1 VKYLALA
8 WAIAAYLL
16 FTDARNVRDYL
27 AMASRLGLRGE
38 AQAATPLRQPFP
50 AFAPDA
56 QVWIRHS
63 LSLVEGDEVR
73 LRHTDIDNA
82 PMGRDVHW
90 NSGWAWAIAGAGQV
104 HRAATGLPLPQATER
119 AAMWLNPVA
128 LFMAILLFSSWTLRR
143 LGVVPAIFITAAM
156 ALQARLLEGF
166 FPYYVDHHGLLAMS
180 VLGLVLGATAMLR
193 GVRGAEIFSALAGAF
208 GLWVSAASVIPAIAV
223 TAIAAAIVAPPDA
236 DARAWRMWG
245 AVGAAAALAFYAF
258 EYFPNHMALRLEVN
272 HPLYAI
278 AWLAAGE
285 LVARRMQPAG
295 RNRAQRWWPWIAL
308 LALPATMAMGGAAVL
323 SFTDPFMARLH
334 AQHIREF
341 LPMWKALAE
350 ASPATIV
357 RICVLEA
364 VPLVAALVT
373 LAILRR
379 RSPRLLVFTTLIAAP
394 LLAMAWWQARWQLNA
409 SAAGV
414 VLALVLVETWTANR
428 DERMRALAAAAVA
441 AILFLPGGW
450 DRYYSA
456 HAAVAA
462 RIVNPGEAQM
472 ALARDVAAVLR
483 STQPSGDITLLASP
497 NGSTSVGYYGRFR
510 TLGTLYWENAE
521 GLKAAAA
528 IFSTADDSQA
538 ERLIRARRVT
548 HVAMFSDENFIEPY
562 LVLSNPQATPQM
574 LQRSFGWRLLT
585 GAEIP
590 AWLEPIPYEAPPD
603 LRVLNNPVRLY
614 RVRERL
620 QFAKP

>member
-1 VKYLALA
+1 
-8 WAIAAYLL
+8 
-16 FTDARNVRDYL
+16 
-27 AMASRLGLRGE
+27 
-38 AQAATPLRQPFP
+38 LRQVFP

-56 QVWIRHS
+56 QVWIRHG
-63 LSLVEGDEVR
+63 LSLDEGDALR

-82 PMGRDVHW
+82 PMGREVHW
-90 NSGWAWAIAGAGQV
+90 NSGWAWAIAGAGHV
-104 HRAATGLPLPQATER
+104 HRAATGLVLPQATER
-119 AAMWLNPVA
+119 ASMWLNPLA
-128 LFMAILLFSSWTLRR
+128 LFVAILVFSSWTLRR
-143 LGVVPAIFITAAM
+143 LGLLPAIFITAAM
-156 ALQARLLEGF
+156 ALQARIVEGF
-166 FPYYVDHHGLLAMS
+166 FPYNVDHHGLLTVS
-180 VLGLVLGATAMLR
+180 VLGLVLGAMAMVR
-193 GVRGAEIFSALAGAF
+193 GVRGAGIFSALAGAF
-208 GLWVSAASVIPAIAV
+208 GLWVGAASVIPAIAV
-223 TAIAAAIVAPPDA
+223 TAVAGAIVATPGG
-236 DARAWRMWG
+236 DARAWRTWG
-245 AVGAAAALAFYAF
+245 AVGAAAALAFYAL
-258 EYFPNHMALRLEVN
+258 EYFPHHLGLRLEVN
-272 HPLYAI
+272 HPLYAV

-285 LVARRMQPAG
+285 LVARRVRPVPM
-295 RNRAQRWWPWIAL
+295 NRAQRAWPWIAL
-308 LALPATMAMGGAAVL
+308 LALPATILAGGANVL

-364 VPLVAALVT
+364 VPLVAALAT
-373 LAILRR
+373 LAILRG
-379 RSPRLLVFTTLIAAP
+379 RSPRVLVFTTLVAAP

-428 DERMRALAAAAVA
+428 DERRRVLVATAVA

-456 HAAVAA
+456 YASVVA

-483 STQPSGDITLLASP
+483 MTQPAGEITLLSSP
-497 NGSTSVGYYGRFR
+497 SSSTSVGYYGRFR

-521 GLKAAAA
+521 GLKAAARILA
-528 IFSTADDSQA
+528 TGDDAEA
-538 ERLIRARRVT
+538 ERLMRARHVT
-548 HVAMFSDENFIEPY
+548 HVALFAEENFTETY
-562 LVLSNPQATPQM
+562 LVLLNPKATPQM
-574 LQRSFGWRLLT
+574 LQRSFGWRLLS
-585 GAEIP
+585 GIDIP
-590 AWLEPIPYEAPPD
+590 PWLEPIPYDPPPD

-620 QFAKP
+620 QFAGP